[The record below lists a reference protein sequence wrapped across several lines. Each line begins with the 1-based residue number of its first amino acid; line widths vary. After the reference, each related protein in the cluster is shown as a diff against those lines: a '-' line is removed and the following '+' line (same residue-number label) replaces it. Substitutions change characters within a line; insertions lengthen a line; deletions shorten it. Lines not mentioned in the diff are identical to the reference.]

1 MQIRNRN
8 GKLQLIRTV
17 YDPSIKR
24 GKSVLVGTIP
34 SYVRAVSNDLNE
46 KLTALE
52 RTQLQTFLDKTASEL
67 DAFRQEYA
75 ARELPATLRLVTKWY
90 LESDKASI
98 DLNQLAEDS
107 RSEFTALLAAMVK
120 AGVGRTRN
128 RKSKRALLP
137 IHS

>member
-52 RTQLQTFLDKTASEL
+52 RTQLQTFLDKTASEF

-120 AGVGRTRN
+120 AGVGRRRN
-128 RKSKRALLP
+128 RKSK
-137 IHS
+137 

>member
-1 MQIRNRN
+1 M
-8 GKLQLIRTV
+8 LI
-17 YDPSIKR
+17 
-24 GKSVLVGTIP
+24 GTIP

-52 RTQLQTFLDKTASEL
+52 RTQLQTFLDKTASEF
-67 DAFRQEYA
+67 DAFRQEYS
-75 ARELPATLRLVTKWY
+75 ARELPTTLRLATKWY

-120 AGVGRTRN
+120 AGVGRRRN
-128 RKSKRALLP
+128 RKSK
-137 IHS
+137 

>member
-24 GKSVLVGTIP
+24 GKSVLIGTIP

-120 AGVGRTRN
+120 AGVGRRRN
-128 RKSKRALLP
+128 RKSK
-137 IHS
+137 

>member
-98 DLNQLAEDS
+98 GLNQLAEDS

-128 RKSKRALLP
+128 RKSK
-137 IHS
+137 